1 MNWFLACLASA
12 GLMVFGSVSHGG
24 ILQERVVLTRAH
36 VDLVVEYAPGTS
48 NELLLNFHD
57 DDTGL
62 HHSPTHVVILARSH
76 SETVIPNGLEQLG
89 VPGSPFWILPSSQ
102 NPELVH
108 LGVSAEEL
116 PQGIFQESPRI
127 RLLNVQAQG
136 DFFVWQFDDSGGLAM
151 RINSKD
157 GITSEDFLQPV
168 VGSHLHC
175 NWGFSASGYFE
186 VTFQVEGRLAGATTN
201 LLSLPTTVVF
211 AVEPL
216 PQDPPAPA
224 VLQNVI
230 LNSDSMVC
238 ELSGQGGVTYRI
250 QTSSDL
256 QVWSDRLSLQAGAT
270 PTPVTL
276 GRSSSDKTVFVR
288 AVAAEP

>member
-1 MNWFLACLASA
+1 MII
-12 GLMVFGSVSHGG
+12 GSVAYGG

-36 VDLVVEYAPGTS
+36 VDLALEYAPGTN
-48 NELLLNFHD
+48 NELFLKFHD
-57 DDTGL
+57 EDAGL
-62 HHSPTHVVILARSH
+62 SYSPTNVVIVARSS

-89 VPGSPFWILPSSQ
+89 VAGSPFWILPSSQ

-108 LGVSAEEL
+108 LGVSAEAL
-116 PQGIFQESPRI
+116 PQGIFEESPRI

-136 DFFVWQFDDSGGLAM
+136 AFFVWQFDDSGGLAM

-157 GITSEDFLQPV
+157 GMTSEDFLQPA

-175 NWGFSASGYFE
+175 NWGFSASGYYE
-186 VTFQVEGRLAGATTN
+186 VSFQVEARLAGAKTN

-216 PQDPPAPA
+216 PQDPPSAA
-224 VLQNVI
+224 VLQNTI

-238 ELSGQGGVTYRI
+238 ELSGPVGVTYRI

-256 QVWSDRLSLQAGAT
+256 QVWSDRMSLQAGAT
-270 PTPVTL
+270 PTLVTL

-288 AVAAEP
+288 AVAVE

>member
-1 MNWFLACLASA
+1 MNWFLACVGAASLVVS
-12 GLMVFGSVSHGG
+12 GLVAYGG

-36 VDLVVEYAPGTS
+36 VDLAMEYAPGTN
-48 NELLLNFHD
+48 NELFLKFHD
-57 DDTGL
+57 EDAGL
-62 HHSPTHVVILARSH
+62 SYSPTEVVIVARSP

-89 VPGSPFWILPSSQ
+89 VVGSPFWILPSSQ

-108 LGVSAEEL
+108 LGVSAEAL
-116 PQGIFQESPRI
+116 PPGVFQESPRI
-127 RLLNVQAQG
+127 RLLNVQARG
-136 DFFVWQFDDSGGLAM
+136 SFFVWQFDDSGGLAM

-175 NWGFSASGYFE
+175 NWGFSASGYCE

-216 PQDPPAPA
+216 PLDPPQAA
-224 VLQNVI
+224 VLQNTI

-238 ELSGQGGVTYRI
+238 ELSGQVGVTYRI

-256 QVWSDRLSLQAGAT
+256 QIWSDRMSVQAGAT

-276 GRSSSDKTVFVR
+276 GLSSSDKTVFVR
-288 AVAAEP
+288 AVAVE